1 MEELLQ
7 GFWGGVIGDMI
18 AVFFVLCHFL
28 GKKQHRQIRDKQ
40 ITNFSLFA
48 WRYFKRIARELQ
60 WYHATQNPSSNSSY
74 EVRILKKMQHRQIR
88 DVKII
93 NVGWFAWIYF
103 RNIAKKLQ

>member
-40 ITNFSLFA
+40 IFNFSLFA
-48 WRYFKRIARELQ
+48 WRYVKNIAR
-60 WYHATQNPSSNSSY
+60 
-74 EVRILKKMQHRQIR
+74 
-88 DVKII
+88 
-93 NVGWFAWIYF
+93 
-103 RNIAKKLQ
+103 KLR